1 MTDQPWITLN
11 DGNRMPQLGFGVFL
25 VPPEET
31 RRLVTDAIEL
41 GYQAIDTAT
50 FYRNEAEVG
59 QAIRKSGKRPFVTT
73 KLWND
78 HQGYDNA
85 LRHFDASYK
94 ALGLDVIDLY
104 LIHWPKP
111 ALNLYVETWKALI
124 RLREEGRVKSI
135 GVSNFTMAHLET
147 IIHDTGVVPAVNQV
161 ELHPHFHQVEL
172 RAFHDENAIVTT
184 SWENA
189 IVTTS
194 WSPLGRG
201 GVGSDLS
208 DPVIGDI
215 ARKHGKSPAQ
225 IILRWHVENGLT
237 VIPKSSS
244 RARQAEN
251 LDIFGFRLDADDMQ
265 AIAETDRPDGR
276 IGPDPDLL

>member
-1 MTDQPWITLN
+1 MADQPRITLN
-11 DGNRMPQLGFGVFL
+11 DGSQMPQLGYGVFL

-31 RRLVTDAIEL
+31 KRLVADAIDV
-41 GYQAIDTAT
+41 GYQAVDTAT

-59 QAIRKSGKRPFVTT
+59 AAVRESRKTIFVTT
-73 KLWND
+73 KLFND
-78 HQGYDNA
+78 DQGYDRA
-85 LRHFDASYK
+85 LSAFDASYK

-111 ALNLYVETWKALI
+111 KQYLYGESWKALV
-124 RLREEGRVKSI
+124 RLRDEGRVRSI

-147 IIHDTGVVPAVNQV
+147 IIHDTGVVPAVNQI
-161 ELHPHFHQVEL
+161 ELHPYFQQVEL
-172 RAFHDENAIVTT
+172 RAFHDEND
-184 SWENA
+184 

-201 GVGSDLS
+201 GVLD
-208 DPVIGDI
+208 DPVIGEI
-215 ARKHGKSPAQ
+215 ARKYGKTPAQ
-225 IILRWHVENGLT
+225 IILRWHLDSGLT

-251 LDIFGFRLDADDMQ
+251 LDIFGFSLDADDLR
-265 AIAETDRPDGR
+265 AIARLDQSDGR
-276 IGPDPDLL
+276 IGPNPDLF

>member
-1 MTDQPWITLN
+1 MTDQPRITLN
-11 DGNRMPQLGFGVFL
+11 DGIRMPQLGYGVFL

-31 RRLVTDAIEL
+31 KRLVKDAIEV

-50 FYRNEAEVG
+50 FYKNEAEVG
-59 QAIRKSGKRPFVTT
+59 AAISESGQRPFVTT

-94 ALGLDVIDLY
+94 ALGLDVVDLY

-111 ALNLYVETWKALI
+111 KQDLFVESWKALI
-124 RLREEGRVKSI
+124 RLRDEGRVKTI
-135 GVSNFTMAHLET
+135 GVSNFTMAHLER
-147 IIHDTGVVPAVNQV
+147 IIHDTGVVPAINQV
-161 ELHPHFHQVEL
+161 ELHPYFQQVEL
-172 RAFHDENAIVTT
+172 RAFHDENK
-184 SWENA
+184 

-201 GVGSDLS
+201 GDLD
-208 DPVIGDI
+208 DPVIARI
-215 ARKHGKSPAQ
+215 AQKHGKSAAQ
-225 IILRWHVENGLT
+225 VILRWHVDNGLT

-251 LDIFGFRLDADDMQ
+251 LDIFDFSLDADDMQ
-265 AIAETDRPDGR
+265 AISELDRRDGR
-276 IGPDPDLL
+276 IGPDPDVL

>member
-1 MTDQPWITLN
+1 MTDQPRITLN
-11 DGNRMPQLGFGVFL
+11 DGSQMPQLGFGVFL

-31 RRLVTDAIEL
+31 KRLVSDAL
-41 GYQAIDTAT
+41 DVGYQAIDTAT
-50 FYRNEAEVG
+50 FYHNEAEVG
-59 QAIRKSGKRPFVTT
+59 AAIRDSGKRPFVTT
-73 KLWND
+73 KLWNE

-85 LRHFDASYK
+85 LRHFDASYQ

-111 ALNLYVETWKALI
+111 KQDLFVESWKALI
-124 RLREEGRVKSI
+124 RLRDEGRVKTI
-135 GVSNFTMAHLET
+135 GVSNFTMVHLER

-161 ELHPHFHQVEL
+161 ELHPHFQQVEL
-172 RAFHDENAIVTT
+172 RAYHDE
-184 SWENA
+184 SQ

-201 GVGSDLS
+201 GVGSDLA
-208 DPVIGDI
+208 DPTI
-215 ARKHGKSPAQ
+215 ARIAQKHGKSPAQ

-251 LDIFGFRLDADDMQ
+251 LDIFGFALDADDMR
-265 AIAETDRPDGR
+265 AIAGLDRPDGR
-276 IGPDPDLL
+276 IGPDPDVL

>member
-1 MTDQPWITLN
+1 MTDQPRITLN
-11 DGNRMPQLGFGVFL
+11 DGRQMPQLGYGVFL
-25 VPPEET
+25 VPPEQT
-31 RRLVTDAIEL
+31 RRLVADAIDV

-59 QAIRKSGKRPFVTT
+59 QAVRASGKTIFVTT
-73 KLWND
+73 KLWNE
-78 HQGYDNA
+78 HQGYDRA
-85 LRHFDASYK
+85 LRAFDESYK
-94 ALGLDVIDLY
+94 ALGLDQIDLY

-111 ALNLYVETWKALI
+111 RQDLYVESWKALV
-124 RLREEGRVKSI
+124 RLRDEGRVRTI

-161 ELHPHFHQVEL
+161 ELHPHFQQVEL
-172 RAFHDENAIVTT
+172 RAFHDENG
-184 SWENA
+184 

-201 GVGSDLS
+201 SVGGVLDE
-208 DPVIGDI
+208 PVIAGI
-215 ARKHGKSPAQ
+215 ARKHGKTPAQ
-225 IILRWHVENGLT
+225 VVIRWHIDSGLT

-251 LDIFGFRLDADDMQ
+251 LDVFGFRLDAEDMH
-265 AIAETDRPDGR
+265 AIAGLDRPDGR
-276 IGPDPDLL
+276 IGPDPDVL

>member
-1 MTDQPWITLN
+1 MTDQPRITLH

-31 RRLVTDAIEL
+31 KRLVRDAIEL

-59 QAIRKSGKRPFVTT
+59 QAIRESGKRPFVTT

-111 ALNLYVETWKALI
+111 KQGLYVETWKALI
-124 RLREEGRVKSI
+124 RLRDEGRVRSI

-147 IIHDTGVVPAVNQV
+147 IIHDTGVVPVVNQV
-161 ELHPHFHQVEL
+161 ELHPHFQQVEL
-172 RAFHDENAIVTT
+172 RAFHDENR
-184 SWENA
+184 

-208 DPVIGDI
+208 DPVIADI
-215 ARKHGKSPAQ
+215 ARKHRQSPAQ

-251 LDIFGFRLDADDMQ
+251 LDIFGFSLDADDMR
-265 AIAETDRPDGR
+265 AIAELDRRDGR
-276 IGPDPDLL
+276 IGPDPDVL

>member
-1 MTDQPWITLN
+1 MTDQPRITLH
-11 DGNRMPQLGFGVFL
+11 DGNQMPQLGFGVFL

-31 RRLVTDAIEL
+31 KRLVKDAIEL

-50 FYRNEAEVG
+50 FYKNEAEVG
-59 QAIRKSGKRPFVTT
+59 QAIRESGKRPFVTT

-94 ALGLDVIDLY
+94 ALGLDVVDLY

-111 ALNLYVETWKALI
+111 KQDLYVETWKALI
-124 RLREEGRVKSI
+124 RLRDEGRVRSI

-147 IIHDTGVVPAVNQV
+147 IIHDTGLVTVVNQV
-161 ELHPHFHQVEL
+161 ELHPHFQQVEL
-172 RAFHDENAIVTT
+172 RAFHDENG
-184 SWENA
+184 

-208 DPVIGDI
+208 DPVIADI

-225 IILRWHVENGLT
+225 IILRWHIENGLT

-251 LDIFGFRLDADDMQ
+251 LDIFGFRLDADDMH
-265 AIAETDRPDGR
+265 AIAEIDRPDGR
-276 IGPDPDLL
+276 IGPDPDVL

>member
-1 MTDQPWITLN
+1 MTDQPRITLN
-11 DGNRMPQLGFGVFL
+11 DGIRMPQLGYGVFL

-31 RRLVTDAIEL
+31 KRLVKDAIEV

-50 FYRNEAEVG
+50 FYKNEAEVG
-59 QAIRKSGKRPFVTT
+59 AAIRESGRRPFVTT

-94 ALGLDVIDLY
+94 ALGLDVVDLY

-111 ALNLYVETWKALI
+111 KQDLFVESWKALI
-124 RLREEGRVKSI
+124 RLRDEGRVKTI
-135 GVSNFTMAHLET
+135 GVSNFTMAHLER

-161 ELHPHFHQVEL
+161 ELHPYFQQVEL
-172 RAFHDENAIVTT
+172 RAFHDENK
-184 SWENA
+184 

-201 GVGSDLS
+201 GDLD
-208 DPVIGDI
+208 DPVIARI
-215 ARKHGKSPAQ
+215 AQKHGKSPAQ
-225 IILRWHVENGLT
+225 VILRWHVDNGLT

-251 LDIFGFRLDADDMQ
+251 LDIFDFSLDADDMQ
-265 AIAETDRPDGR
+265 AISELDRRDGR
-276 IGPDPDLL
+276 IGPDPDVL

>member
-1 MTDQPWITLN
+1 MTDQPRIALH
-11 DGNRMPQLGFGVFL
+11 DGNQMPQLGFGVFL

-31 RRLVTDAIEL
+31 KRLVADAIDL

-50 FYRNEAEVG
+50 FYKNEAEVG
-59 QAIRKSGKRPFVTT
+59 QAIRDSGKRPFVTT

-85 LRHFDASYK
+85 LRHFDASYR

-111 ALNLYVETWKALI
+111 KQDLYVETWKALI
-124 RLREEGRVKSI
+124 RLRDEGRVRSI

-147 IIHDTGVVPAVNQV
+147 IIHDTGVVPVVNQV
-161 ELHPHFHQVEL
+161 ELHPHFQQVEL
-172 RAFHDENAIVTT
+172 RAFHD
-184 SWENA
+184 ENA

-208 DPVIGDI
+208 DPAIADI

-225 IILRWHVENGLT
+225 VILRWHVENGLT

-251 LDIFGFRLDADDMQ
+251 LDIFGFRLDAEDMR
-265 AIAETDRPDGR
+265 AIAEIDRRDGR
-276 IGPDPDLL
+276 IGPDPDVL